1 MELQVLAAV
10 SALPLD
16 LPELPDG
23 GPSDRRLHS
32 HARADG
38 GTVRYRSDAIE
49 REPVVGIS
57 VILVK
62 DTLAV
67 LAEGA
72 GDKDIKVSVL
82 IVVAPAHSVP
92 VPELLD
98 QRLAGHLDESR
109 YSRLHQLVYVKEVC
123 RGASRVR
130 GRDEQVEVSVVIE
143 VYPRGGGKMSG
154 VGRQRSHRET
164 GE

>member
-23 GPSDRRLHS
+23 VPSDGRLHS

-38 GTVRYRSDAIE
+38 GTVRYRSDAVE

-57 VILVK
+57 VILVE

-98 QRLAGHLDESR
+98 QRLAGHLDE
-109 YSRLHQLVYVKEVC
+109 
-123 RGASRVR
+123 
-130 GRDEQVEVSVVIE
+130 
-143 VYPRGGGKMSG
+143 
-154 VGRQRSHRET
+154 RSAEHTSE
-164 GE
+164 